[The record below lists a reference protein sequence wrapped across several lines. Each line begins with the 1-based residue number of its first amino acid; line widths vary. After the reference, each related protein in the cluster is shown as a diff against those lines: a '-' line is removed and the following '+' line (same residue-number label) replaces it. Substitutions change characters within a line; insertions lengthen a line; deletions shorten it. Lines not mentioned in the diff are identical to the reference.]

1 VLNISRIANAIENP
15 FKIFYRK
22 ILYFLVSFGLIKKNQ
37 IPISFICEK
46 KHWAIYW
53 EGVGISNEINKKVSK
68 PVMNVTHKVHSVRSP
83 IIHFGSQYM
92 WAIWREIIPKDSK
105 VVVNFFHGKPEDGPE
120 VSKHIEDFIKNH
132 RMIDIIVVSNSLSQ
146 NRLISWG
153 IPEGKLV
160 KIYIGVDSKIFKLH
174 EKQEKLNARHYLG
187 FNSDEYVIGSFQKD
201 GIGWGSGPQ
210 PKLIKGADIFAK
222 TIKELAKF
230 INVSVLLTGPSRG
243 YIISELENAGIKF
256 KHFHVDNYLD
266 MPLYYHALDLY
277 LITSREEGGPKGLLE
292 AISSFVPV
300 VSTPVGM
307 CVDLL
312 PEVENCSVT
321 TSFEANELVEHILRA
336 KDNYNSLSSE
346 LSMAKLIDQI
356 DYEVIATQYMKMVY
370 QRIYEKL
377 IK

>member
-1 VLNISRIANAIENP
+1 MLSITKVAISTKDSS
-15 FKIFYRK
+15 KIYYRK
-22 ILYFLVSFGLIKKNQ
+22 ILYFLVSLGIIKKNQ

-46 KHWAIYW
+46 KHWAVYW
-53 EGVGISNEINKKVSK
+53 EGVGISTVINKRVSK
-68 PVMNVTHKVHSVRSP
+68 PVVKVTHKVHAVRSP

-92 WAIWREIIPKDSK
+92 WEIWREIIPKDSK

-120 VSKHIEDFIKNH
+120 VSKHIEGFIKNH
-132 RMIDIIVVSNSLSQ
+132 RMIDIIVVSNSILQ

-153 IPEGKLV
+153 IPEDKLV
-160 KIYIGVDSKIFKLH
+160 KIFIGVDSKIFKLH
-174 EKQEKLNARHYLG
+174 EKQEKLNAKNYLG

-201 GIGWGSGPQ
+201 GIGWGSGSQ

-243 YIISELENAGIKF
+243 YIISELKNAGIKF
-256 KHFHVDNYLD
+256 KHFNVDNYLD

-292 AISSFVPV
+292 AISSSVPV

-307 CVDLL
+307 SLDLL
-312 PEVENCSVT
+312 PEIENCSVT
-321 TSFEANELVEHILRA
+321 TSFEANELAEHILRA
-336 KDNYNSLSSE
+336 KDNLNSLSSK
-346 LSMAKLIDQI
+346 LTMAKLVNQL
-356 DYEVIATQYMKMVY
+356 DYEVIATQYTNLVY
-370 QRIYEKL
+370 KRIYKKL
-377 IK
+377 LK